1 MKFSACIVAAF
12 AAIAAAYTPPDTSK
26 PPSGNPISRPGL
38 LELVPV
44 GQPYTITWQP
54 STPGKVSL
62 LLLRGPSNNV
72 KYLATIADSVTN
84 TGTYI
89 WTPPTSLVGE
99 ESGYGIQIVV
109 EGTGQYQYSTQ
120 FGIKND
126 KYVPEP
132 SDKYPTAEPT
142 DKYPTA
148 KPTDKYPTAKPSD
161 YPTGGSSSSSS
172 SSSSSYTLVPIS
184 TATITVCASTVSACP
199 PTKTPVTPS
208 GTGPATVQPTVQPT
222 YSASPKP
229 TTPPPFDGAAGR
241 NGVAIGGLVAAAVVM
256 FALLAGRASR
266 ANVQANCQKLTS
278 TEEDSLVQWMRE
290 VSLPESK
297 SYETWRIYYFL
308 PELNLLWEK
317 NGFEDSLHVI

>member
-72 KYLATIADSVTN
+72 KYLDTIADSVSN

-89 WTPPTSLVGE
+89 WTPPTSLEGD

-126 KYVPEP
+126 KHVPEP
-132 SDKYPTAEPT
+132 SDIYPTN
-142 DKYPTA
+142 KYPTA
-148 KPTDKYPTAKPSD
+148 KPTDNYPTAKPSD
-161 YPTGGSSSSSS
+161 YPTGS

-184 TATITVCASTVSACP
+184 TATITVCASTVTACP
-199 PTKTPVTPS
+199 QTKTPVTPS

-222 YSASPKP
+222 YTASPKP

-256 FALLAGRASR
+256 FAL
-266 ANVQANCQKLTS
+266 
-278 TEEDSLVQWMRE
+278 
-290 VSLPESK
+290 
-297 SYETWRIYYFL
+297 
-308 PELNLLWEK
+308 
-317 NGFEDSLHVI
+317 